1 MKITATL
8 ETGVDYYWKRSEGWR
23 GLSGQPDCHWEYY
36 VEFSGFNGAGGAW
49 IVEKTRHHGCR
60 WYPPS
65 KVSSGGEWFCRQP
78 RTLSAYDTWKLIREI
93 HAIAA
98 DRADSA
104 RMAERE
110 REKHKARDHD
120 WESWQLHRPNWFPS
134 KWGIA

>member
-8 ETGVDYYWKRSEGWR
+8 ETGVDYYWRRSEGWSSP
-23 GLSGQPDCHWEYY
+23 SGSDQHWEYY

-60 WYPPS
+60 WYPAS
-65 KVSSGGEWFCRQP
+65 NTRSGSEWFCKQP
-78 RTLSAYDTWKLIREI
+78 RTLSAYETWKLIREI

-98 DRADSA
+98 DRADAA

-120 WESWQLHRPNWFPS
+120 WESWQLHRTNWFPS